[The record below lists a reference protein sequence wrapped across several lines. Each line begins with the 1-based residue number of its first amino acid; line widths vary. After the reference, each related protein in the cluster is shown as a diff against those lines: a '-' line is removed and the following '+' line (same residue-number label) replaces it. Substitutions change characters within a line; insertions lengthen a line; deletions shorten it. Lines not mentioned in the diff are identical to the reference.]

1 MPLFA
6 IYYTFNNTRYVKWFN
21 TKHSA
26 NYVHVYWVFELGY
39 YSLDYEALGAWSRAQ
54 SES

>member
-6 IYYTFNNTRYVKWFN
+6 IYYTLNNTRYVKWFN

-26 NYVHVYWVFELGY
+26 NYLHVYIMDFNWQTEHN
-39 YSLDYEALGAWSRAQ
+39 DYNNVVVYGVARHG
-54 SES
+54 